1 MRFLWKAQIVIILFY
16 EWLSGYEKPPAAYA
30 TEGLETELTD
40 GRLPSGQAIVRA
52 CRPRPHREARPAM
65 SFSRFVSPD
74 SPKPAE
80 AYATLP
86 AILFTVL
93 HAGVSTVRPYR
104 NVKIG
109 YTLRESMHM
118 LIRHA
123 TMEDLDA
130 IEAVEAACFPPA
142 EAATNESLT
151 ARVATYPDHFW
162 LLINTDADDD
172 ACFPASVK
180 DGTLVGFVNGMTT
193 NEKDLADVMY
203 EDVSLHDEHG
213 AWQMI
218 FGVDVAPVYQHRGCA
233 SYLLRRVILDST
245 TAGRK
250 GIVLTCKERLVGFY
264 ARLGFVDEGMSASTH
279 GNAAWHQ
286 MRLTLTQSP
295 SEESFVESDPDAK
308 TMEIPVVSI
317 AN

>member
-1 MRFLWKAQIVIILFY
+1 
-16 EWLSGYEKPPAAYA
+16 
-30 TEGLETELTD
+30 
-40 GRLPSGQAIVRA
+40 
-52 CRPRPHREARPAM
+52 
-65 SFSRFVSPD
+65 
-74 SPKPAE
+74 
-80 AYATLP
+80 
-86 AILFTVL
+86 
-93 HAGVSTVRPYR
+93 
-104 NVKIG
+104 
-109 YTLRESMHM
+109 MHM

-151 ARVATYPDHFW
+151 ARVATYPEHFW

-172 ACFPASVK
+172 ACFPASVE

-203 EDVSLHDEHG
+203 ENVSMHDEQG
-213 AWQMI
+213 DWQMI

-245 TAGRK
+245 IAGRK

-264 ARLGFVDEGMSASTH
+264 SRLGFMDEGMSASTH
-279 GNAAWHQ
+279 GNVAWHQ
-286 MRLTLTQSP
+286 MRLTLAHTTGESMIPTPPATLIRMRSPWRSP
-295 SEESFVESDPDAK
+295 SCHLLIDARVAARP
-308 TMEIPVVSI
+308 TNRDTPTICIPPRIHVS
-317 AN
+317 

>member
-1 MRFLWKAQIVIILFY
+1 
-16 EWLSGYEKPPAAYA
+16 
-30 TEGLETELTD
+30 
-40 GRLPSGQAIVRA
+40 
-52 CRPRPHREARPAM
+52 
-65 SFSRFVSPD
+65 
-74 SPKPAE
+74 
-80 AYATLP
+80 
-86 AILFTVL
+86 
-93 HAGVSTVRPYR
+93 
-104 NVKIG
+104 
-109 YTLRESMHM
+109 MHM

-130 IEAVEAACFPPA
+130 IEAVVAACFPPA

-151 ARVATYPDHFW
+151 ARVATYPEHFW

-172 ACFPASVK
+172 ACFPASVE

-203 EDVSLHDEHG
+203 EDVSMHDEQG
-213 AWQMI
+213 DWQMI

-245 TAGRK
+245 IAGRK

-279 GNAAWHQ
+279 GNVAWHQ
-286 MRLTLTQSP
+286 MRLPLTQSP

-308 TMEIPVVSI
+308 TMEIPMVSI